1 MDDKKLQI
9 RVGLLV
15 LLALG
20 LLGGFVFVLG
30 DFSVGKGYD
39 FDVLFSQSGDLS
51 TGAAVR
57 ISGIKIGK
65 VKKLAFVPDGEENPK
80 TKKRQVIRVTL
91 SIEER
96 ARKLI
101 RHDSTFYITARGVLG
116 EKYIGVTSGS
126 DGAVEIKEGEKIFGQ
141 DPPQTDLV
149 VAKLMDFVDDIATM
163 LKKDGH
169 LIRRILEKG
178 GDMLEVGNDIL
189 RENRGEVKN
198 IIGKVSGAI
207 DKVVQIAED
216 AKPIIGDVRGLI
228 AATKKHLGER
238 GRVGVILRNVEALT
252 NRINREAPEILAN
265 VKGIAAKGNTLMDQV
280 GGKIGP
286 LADKATALMDD
297 GRGLVGD
304 VRGLIGS
311 EGPKIK
317 KVIDRVLAIADQA
330 KSVVT
335 FIHGIVARIARGE
348 GTIGALLKDDELYDN
363 IREIMRDLKQ
373 HPWKVLWKD

>member
-15 LLALG
+15 LLALA
-20 LLGGFVFVLG
+20 LLGGFIFVLG
-30 DFSVGKGYD
+30 DFSVGKGYE
-39 FDVLFSQSGDLS
+39 FKVLFSQSGDLA

-65 VKKLAFVPDGEENPK
+65 VKKLDFVPDGEENPK
-80 TKKRQVIRVTL
+80 TKKRQVILVTL

-116 EKYIGVTSGS
+116 EKYVGVTSGS
-126 DGAVEIKEGEKIFGQ
+126 EGSVEIKEGEKIFGQ

-169 LIRRILEKG
+169 LIRRILTKG
-178 GDMLEVGNDIL
+178 GDMLEVADSIL

-198 IIGKVSGAI
+198 IIGKVGGAI
-207 DKVVQIAED
+207 DKVVALADD
-216 AKPIIGDVRGLI
+216 AKPILGDVRGLI

-238 GRVGVILRNVEALT
+238 GRVGVILRNIEALT
-252 NRINREAPEILAN
+252 NRINREAPELIAD
-265 VKGIAAKGNTLMDQV
+265 VKGIAKKGNTMMDNV
-280 GGKIGP
+280 GGKLGP

-317 KVIDRVLAIADQA
+317 KVIDRVLSVAEQA
-330 KSVVT
+330 KSVAT